1 MLEDRQIVVFFK
13 NAFDVDNVAS
23 ILVKKFLFLGEV
35 IVIPKNEEK
44 TPLIV
49 FQKGEV
55 KLMIFD
61 DSVHINYLKDFDFE
75 QILEIVGTLEN
86 EGFEFKRMGYISNY
100 FFNEEEKNRFIEN
113 TLVKDNK
120 RNNHIQLYRFNMDL
134 IDSVKVN
141 VVEIEKTT
149 EEFNIPMITMFDIN
163 TPVEDEYNITS
174 SFLESFI
181 KECDR
186 YIRSVINNNIR

>member
-1 MLEDRQIVVFFK
+1 MLEDRQLVVFFK